1 MVYRNLNG
9 TSASSLE
16 LANGQTSSKHIEAT
30 DRGLRITGSDN
41 LVPLEVGDPEEDVD
55 AVNLKYFKKNTPT
68 EENYLPVLAVKIAD
82 EISENQPM
90 MERRIIDAIDTAHPN
105 PIKGDAMPVK
115 ITFDPSGTRREVVY
129 TFDGNEWK
137 YKTTTTSDLLPADD
151 DVAGLVRSSSDI
163 DYDAGLGK
171 VLHSSASDSI
181 GGLTVDEIAR
191 KDEVIHKGDV
201 MTNEEIDSMMGL

>member
-1 MVYRNLNG
+1 MIYRNLNG

-16 LANGQTSSKHIEAT
+16 LANGQSSSKKIEST

-82 EISENQPM
+82 EIADNQPM

-105 PIKGDAMPVK
+105 PVKGDAMPVK

-129 TFDGNEWK
+129 TFDGEEWK

-171 VLHSSASDSI
+171 VLHSSVSDSI

-201 MTNEEIDSMMGL
+201 MTNDEIDTMMGL